1 MIGETEA
8 ENKVKIIVR
17 LLVEL
22 RNQLIAELDI
32 CMQLMI

>member
-1 MIGETEA
+1 MGETEA